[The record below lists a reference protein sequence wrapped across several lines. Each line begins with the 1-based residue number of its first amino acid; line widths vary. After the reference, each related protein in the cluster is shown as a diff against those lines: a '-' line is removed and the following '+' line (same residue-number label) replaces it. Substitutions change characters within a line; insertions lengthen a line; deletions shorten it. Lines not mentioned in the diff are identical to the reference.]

1 MQWTP
6 ELDKAITDLH
16 AKRLG
21 NAFIAKW
28 LRLNPSHVRA
38 RLIELGLLKSRS
50 AAAARA
56 AAGTQTVA
64 AASHDQASPGRAP
77 LGWSGTAAP
86 PPSDLLLWGWAR
98 ACVTVARLGG
108 NGEGVGPRLRE
119 AGSVARTRQGTATS
133 PGTTASPGSFVPGSA
148 PSTRRRQRQALSV
161 SHVLFLLVG
170 AGALDH
176 GSDGAEQEPTGS
188 KRPLQI
194 QRQRGSHE

>member
-64 AASHDQASPGRAP
+64 AASHDQASPE
-77 LGWSGTAAP
+77 
-86 PPSDLLLWGWAR
+86 
-98 ACVTVARLGG
+98 TVGDDDEDDMVSLDGC
-108 NGEGVGPRLRE
+108 PRGYL
-119 AGSVARTRQGTATS
+119 
-133 PGTTASPGSFVPGSA
+133 VPG
-148 PSTRRRQRQALSV
+148 RR
-161 SHVLFLLVG
+161 
-170 AGALDH
+170 
-176 GSDGAEQEPTGS
+176 
-188 KRPLQI
+188 
-194 QRQRGSHE
+194 